1 MSALNGR
8 ELSAFVTAFEQA
20 WDEYV
25 ATNAPVSTDMYRFR
39 EILARHILALTK
51 QCDADEP
58 HATSQIISDRS
69 YRPSAA
75 PTTGGR
81 VLNEVA

>member
-8 ELSAFVTAFEQA
+8 ELSALVTTFEQA
-20 WDEYV
+20 WDEYA
-25 ATNAPVSTDMYRFR
+25 ATHAPVSADMYRFR
-39 EILARHILALTK
+39 EILARHILALNQ

-58 HATSQIISDRS
+58 HVTSTGS

-75 PTTGGR
+75 TTAGGR
-81 VLNEVA
+81 LLNATA

>member
-8 ELSAFVTAFEQA
+8 ELSALVTTFEQA

-25 ATNAPVSTDMYRFR
+25 ATRAPVSADMYRFR
-39 EILARHILALTK
+39 EILARHILALSQ
-51 QCDADEP
+51 QCDADER
-58 HATSQIISDRS
+58 HVTSPGS

-75 PTTGGR
+75 TTAGGR
-81 VLNEVA
+81 LLNATA

>member
-8 ELSAFVTAFEQA
+8 ELSALVTAFEQA

-25 ATNAPVSTDMYRFR
+25 TTHAPVSADMYRFR

-51 QCDADEP
+51 QCDET
-58 HATSQIISDRS
+58 HATSPMISDGS
-69 YRPSAA
+69 YRPNAA
-75 PTTGGR
+75 ATGGQL
-81 VLNEVA
+81 LNATA

>member
-1 MSALNGR
+1 MPALNGR

-25 ATNAPVSTDMYRFR
+25 VTHAPVSTEMYRFR

-51 QCDADEP
+51 QCDADES
-58 HATSQIISDRS
+58 HATSPGS
-69 YRPSAA
+69 YRPNAA
-75 PTTGGR
+75 PTMGGR
-81 VLNEVA
+81 LLNEVA

>member
-8 ELSAFVTAFEQA
+8 ELSALVTAFEQA

-25 ATNAPVSTDMYRFR
+25 ATHAPASADMYRFR

-58 HATSQIISDRS
+58 HLTSPGS

-75 PTTGGR
+75 PAAGGR
-81 VLNEVA
+81 LLNETA

>member
-1 MSALNGR
+1 MSTLNGR
-8 ELSAFVTAFEQA
+8 ELSALVTAFEQA

-25 ATNAPVSTDMYRFR
+25 ATQAPVSAEMYRFR
-39 EILARHILALTK
+39 EILARHILALTE

-58 HATSQIISDRS
+58 HLSSHGS

-75 PTTGGR
+75 TNAGGR
-81 VLNEVA
+81 LLNETA